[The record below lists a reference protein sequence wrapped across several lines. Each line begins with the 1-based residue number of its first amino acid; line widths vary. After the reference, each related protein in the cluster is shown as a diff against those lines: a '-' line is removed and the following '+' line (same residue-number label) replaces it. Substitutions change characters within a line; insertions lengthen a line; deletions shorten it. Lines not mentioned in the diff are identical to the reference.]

1 MAWRF
6 LPYEMYTMQRYLQYD
21 TLESLEL
28 THFDSWA
35 AQFGETVTSMEL
47 KPEGKGFQQKTRFAN
62 FYNLP
67 ELMSIFKEVA
77 DIQTADMLGLP
88 VPKANYKTVVCKP
101 SEMQKEMVSSL
112 AERADAVRS
121 GAVDPSVDNMLLI
134 TNDGRKLALDQRLLN
149 PMLPD
154 FEGSKVN
161 VCAGNIYRI
170 WEDTKEQR
178 LTQLVFC
185 DLSTPKNDG
194 TFSVYNDLRD
204 KLIAR
209 GIPAEE
215 IAFVHD
221 ANNEAQKKELFAKVR
236 RGKIRVLFGSTPR
249 MGAGTNVQDRL
260 IALHDLDCP
269 WRPRDLEQRSGRIIR
284 QGNQNP
290 EVQIYRYVTE
300 GTFDSYL
307 YQMVENKQRF
317 ISQVFTSKSP
327 ARVMQEIDDAVLS
340 YNEIKALATGNP
352 MIIEHANLET
362 EVNKL
367 KMLNASHLSQR
378 YELEDKILKYYPQE
392 ISRLNERISG
402 YTADIARREG
412 NTPAKKEDFPP
423 MQIHGTVYTEKAEA
437 GKALIEA
444 CKQLTNSDPVSIGSY
459 RGFEMQL
466 FYEAF
471 SKEYRVALK
480 GALTHTASLG
490 TDIHG
495 NITRLDNALNG
506 LETRLQEHRDR
517 LENTTAQMEA
527 AKADAAKPFPREQE
541 LQEKSKR
548 LAELTK
554 LLKMDEK
561 DRELLDS
568 APDEGDEQPERK
580 VVGLER

>member
-1 MAWRF
+1 M
-6 LPYEMYTMQRYLQYD
+6 
-21 TLESLEL
+21 
-28 THFDSWA
+28 
-35 AQFGETVTSMEL
+35 
-47 KPEGKGFQQKTRFAN
+47 
-62 FYNLP
+62 
-67 ELMSIFKEVA
+67 
-77 DIQTADMLGLP
+77 
-88 VPKANYKTVVCKP
+88 
-101 SEMQKEMVSSL
+101 
-112 AERADAVRS
+112 
-121 GAVDPSVDNMLLI
+121 
-134 TNDGRKLALDQRLLN
+134 
-149 PMLPD
+149 
-154 FEGSKVN
+154 
-161 VCAGNIYRI
+161 
-170 WEDTKEQR
+170 
-178 LTQLVFC
+178 
-185 DLSTPKNDG
+185 
-194 TFSVYNDLRD
+194 
-204 KLIAR
+204 
-209 GIPAEE
+209 
-215 IAFVHD
+215 
-221 ANNEAQKKELFAKVR
+221 
-236 RGKIRVLFGSTPR
+236 
-249 MGAGTNVQDRL
+249 
-260 IALHDLDCP
+260 HDLDCP

-402 YTADIARREG
+402 YTADIARREE

-480 GALTHTASLG
+480 GTLTHTASLG

>member
-1 MAWRF
+1 MA
-6 LPYEMYTMQRYLQYD
+6 
-21 TLESLEL
+21 
-28 THFDSWA
+28 
-35 AQFGETVTSMEL
+35 
-47 KPEGKGFQQKTRFAN
+47 
-62 FYNLP
+62 
-67 ELMSIFKEVA
+67 IFKEVA
-77 DIQTADMLGLP
+77 DIQTADMLNLP
-88 VPKANYKTVVCKP
+88 VPKANYETVVCKP

-367 KMLNASHLSQR
+367 KMLGASHLSQR

-392 ISRLNERISG
+392 ISRLNERIAG
-402 YTADIARREG
+402 YTADIARREE
-412 NTPAKKEDFPP
+412 NTPAQKEDFPP

-437 GKALIEA
+437 GNALIEA

-466 FYEAF
+466 FYGMF
-471 SKEYRVALK
+471 SKEYQVSLK
-480 GALTHTASLG
+480 GQLTHTVSLG

-495 NITRLDNALNG
+495 NITRLDNALHG
-506 LETRLQEHRDR
+506 LEERLQEHRDM
-517 LENTTAQMEA
+517 LENTKTQMET
-527 AKADAAKPFPREQE
+527 AKTEAEKPFPREQE

-548 LAELTK
+548 LAELAK